1 MLAIC
6 ESRMNPS
13 MAMSEDT
20 AFLAAVVN
28 GAFDG
33 IVCID
38 ESGRIL
44 SFNPAAARLFGYSP
58 EVNPVRGTTFS
69 FVLPVARV

>member
-6 ESRMNPS
+6 ESRTNPS

-58 EVNPVRGTTFS
+58 EEVIGQSSLLRLRIRLG
-69 FVLPVARV
+69 